1 MKRVRYPA
9 EFKAEAVK
17 QVTQRGHGVVDV
29 AKRLGMSDKSLY
41 LWVRLAQQQQ
51 GVGSGE
57 NASLKA
63 EVSRLKAELKRAN
76 EERDIPKKGRNVL
89 CQTVRVKYAFMAA
102 HQSQFRVSS
111 MCRVLRI
118 QRSGYYAWKTRPKS
132 SRSLA
137 DESLLLNIKQSF
149 EDSLGIYGSPRVHC
163 DLREAGIAC
172 GEKRVARLMRQAQ
185 LRSVRGYKR
194 PRYRIGMPATTAP
207 NRLQREFTVAQVDQ
221 VCVTDITYIRTHE
234 GWLYLT
240 VVIDLYSRSVVGWS
254 MNSTM
259 ATELV
264 LDALMMAVWRR
275 RPKTPVMIHSDQGSQ
290 FGSDDFNRWCKDN
303 QLVPSMSRRG
313 NCWDNAVAES
323 FFSSLKKERI
333 KRRIYASRQEAK
345 SDVFDYIEGFY
356 NRVRRHSHLDQLSPL
371 AFEQLRTGS

>member
-1 MKRVRYPA
+1 MA
-9 EFKAEAVK
+9 EHK
-17 QVTQRGHGVVDV
+17 D
-29 AKRLGMSDKSLY
+29 
-41 LWVRLAQQQQ
+41 
-51 GVGSGE
+51 
-57 NASLKA
+57 
-63 EVSRLKAELKRAN
+63 
-76 EERDIPKKGRNVL
+76 
-89 CQTVRVKYAFMAA
+89 
-102 HQSQFRVSS
+102 QFRLNS
-111 MCRVLRI
+111 MCRVLRV
-118 QRSGYYAWKTRPKS
+118 QRSGYYAWKKKPKS
-132 SRSLA
+132 KRTVA
-137 DESLLLNIKQSF
+137 DESLLVKIKQSF
-149 EDSLGIYGSPRVHC
+149 EDSQSIYGSPRVHC
-163 DLREAGIAC
+163 DLREDGVLC
-172 GEKRVARLMRQAQ
+172 GEKRIARLMRQAQ

-194 PRYRIGMPATTAP
+194 PRFKVGIPATTAP
-207 NRLQREFTVAQVDQ
+207 NRLQSEFTVEHPDQ
-221 VCVTDITYIRTHE
+221 VWVTDITYIRTHE

-240 VVIDLYSRSVVGWS
+240 VVIDLYSRAVVGWS

-264 LDALMMAVWRR
+264 LDAMMMAVWRR
-275 RPKTPVMIHSDQGSQ
+275 RPKAPVMIHSDQGSQ

-333 KRRIYASRQEAK
+333 KRHIYATRQDAK

>member
-1 MKRVRYPA
+1 MA
-9 EFKAEAVK
+9 ENK
-17 QVTQRGHGVVDV
+17 D
-29 AKRLGMSDKSLY
+29 
-41 LWVRLAQQQQ
+41 
-51 GVGSGE
+51 
-57 NASLKA
+57 
-63 EVSRLKAELKRAN
+63 
-76 EERDIPKKGRNVL
+76 
-89 CQTVRVKYAFMAA
+89 
-102 HQSQFRVSS
+102 QFRLSS
-111 MCRVLRI
+111 MCRVLRV
-118 QRSGYYAWKTRPKS
+118 QRSGYYAWKIKPKS
-132 SRSLA
+132 SRALV
-137 DESLLLNIKQSF
+137 DEVLLKSIKEFF
-149 EDSLGIYGSPRVHC
+149 EDSQGIYGSPRIHC

-172 GEKRVARLMRQAQ
+172 GEKRVARLMRQDK

-194 PRYRIGMPATTAP
+194 PRYRVGMPATTAP
-207 NRLQREFTVAQVDQ
+207 NRLQREFTVAQPDQ
-221 VCVTDITYIRTHE
+221 VWVTDITYIRTHE

-240 VVIDLYSRSVVGWS
+240 VVLDLHSRAVVGWS
-254 MNSTM
+254 MKATM

-275 RPKTPVMIHSDQGSQ
+275 RPKTPVIIHSDQGSQ

-303 QLVPSMSRRG
+303 HLIRSMSRRG

-356 NRVRRHSHLDQLSPL
+356 NRVRRHSHLDQMSPH

>member
-1 MKRVRYPA
+1 MA
-9 EFKAEAVK
+9 E
-17 QVTQRGHGVVDV
+17 
-29 AKRLGMSDKSLY
+29 
-41 LWVRLAQQQQ
+41 
-51 GVGSGE
+51 
-57 NASLKA
+57 
-63 EVSRLKAELKRAN
+63 
-76 EERDIPKKGRNVL
+76 
-89 CQTVRVKYAFMAA
+89 
-102 HQSQFRVSS
+102 HQSQFRLQS
-111 MCRVLRI
+111 MCRVLRV
-118 QRSGYYAWKTRPKS
+118 QRSGYYAWKKKPKS
-132 SRSLA
+132 KRTLA
-137 DESLLLNIKQSF
+137 DESLLVKIKHSF
-149 EDSLGIYGSPRVHC
+149 ESSQSIYGSPRVSC
-163 DLREAGIAC
+163 DLREDGVLC
-172 GEKRVARLMRQAQ
+172 GEKRIARLMRQAQ
-185 LRSVRGYKR
+185 LRSIRGYKR
-194 PRYRIGMPATTAP
+194 PRYRVGMPATTAP
-207 NRLQREFTVAQVDQ
+207 NLLQREFTVEQPDQ
-221 VCVTDITYIRTHE
+221 VWVTDITYIRTHE

-240 VVIDLYSRSVVGWS
+240 VVIDLYSRAVVGWS

-264 LDALMMAVWRR
+264 LDAMMMAVWRR

-333 KRRIYASRQEAK
+333 KRHIYASRQEAK

>member
-1 MKRVRYPA
+1 MA
-9 EFKAEAVK
+9 ENK
-17 QVTQRGHGVVDV
+17 D
-29 AKRLGMSDKSLY
+29 
-41 LWVRLAQQQQ
+41 
-51 GVGSGE
+51 
-57 NASLKA
+57 
-63 EVSRLKAELKRAN
+63 
-76 EERDIPKKGRNVL
+76 
-89 CQTVRVKYAFMAA
+89 
-102 HQSQFRVSS
+102 QFRLSS
-111 MCRVLRI
+111 MCRVLRV
-118 QRSGYYAWKTRPKS
+118 QRSGYYAWKIKPKS
-132 SRSLA
+132 SRALV
-137 DESLLLNIKQSF
+137 DEVLLKSIKEFF
-149 EDSLGIYGSPRVHC
+149 EDSQGIYGSPRIHC

-172 GEKRVARLMRQAQ
+172 GEKRVARLMRQDK

-194 PRYRIGMPATTAP
+194 PRYRVGMPATTAP
-207 NRLQREFTVAQVDQ
+207 NRLQREFTVAQPDQ
-221 VCVTDITYIRTHE
+221 VWVTDITYIRTHE

-240 VVIDLYSRSVVGWS
+240 VVLDLHSRAVVGWS
-254 MNSTM
+254 MKATM

-275 RPKTPVMIHSDQGSQ
+275 RPKTPVIIHSDQGSQ

-303 QLVPSMSRRG
+303 HLIPSMSRRG

-356 NRVRRHSHLDQLSPL
+356 NRVRRHSHLDQMSPH